1 MHLPDSDRIVL
12 DPIDREL
19 KRLDGLLARYRQL
32 GLPNDM
38 ERVTF
43 AQLVLSG
50 IRQQIV
56 RGLEASTA
64 ADEPSGRAYVNPKF
78 PDLDLDHLEVGHRV
92 RLWYTGNWHRVP
104 LWLSMEWATIED
116 FTARGLLIVKPD
128 IEDRLRRIR
137 RDEDVREVSYDG
149 FLHPNPTTVK

>member
-1 MHLPDSDRIVL
+1 MNLPNGDRIVF

-19 KRLDGLLARYRQL
+19 KRLEGLLAQYRQL
-32 GLPNDM
+32 YLTHDID
-38 ERVTF
+38 RVTF

-50 IRQQIV
+50 IRQQIA
-56 RGLEASTA
+56 RGLEASA
-64 ADEPSGRAYVNPKF
+64 ATDKPSGVAYANPKF

-104 LWLSMEWATIED
+104 LWLSMQWATIED

-137 RDEDVREVSYDG
+137 RDEDVCQVSYDG
-149 FLHPNPTTVK
+149 FPHPNPNTVR